1 MAKKRIDLAVP
12 TDPAWVNVILD
23 NFDEFLCDHAGCE
36 RKAMAFAMSLVTKYP
51 DRDAVIPALIEV
63 AREELEHFQQVQALM
78 ARRGLRLTADIADPY
93 VNGLISLCRHGRD
106 VRFLD
111 RLLVASLIETRGA
124 ERFRIIAQALEDP
137 ELRAFY
143 RELWACEAKHG
154 EVFVDMALNYWDSD
168 TIYTRLEEL
177 ARAEGE
183 LIGRLE
189 WRPSLH

>member
-12 TDPAWVNVILD
+12 TDPAWVNVILE

-36 RKAMAFAMSLVTKYP
+36 RKAMAFAMSLVVKYP
-51 DRDAVIPALIEV
+51 DREAAIPALIEV
-63 AREELEHFQQVQALM
+63 AREELEHFQQVHALM
-78 ARRGLRLTADIADPY
+78 ARRGLRLSGDIADPY
-93 VNGLISLCRHGRD
+93 VNGLIALCRHGRD
-106 VRFLD
+106 QRFLD

-124 ERFRIIAQALEDP
+124 ERFRIIAQALDDP
-137 ELRAFY
+137 ELREFY

-154 EVFVDMALNYWDSD
+154 EVFVDMALNYWDQD
-168 TIYTRLEEL
+168 TIYARLEEL